1 MGMISEFKK
10 FATGGSLIDVA
21 IAFVM
26 GMAFNKVITA
36 FTGGIVSPLLGYL
49 LGVDLSAM
57 KKVLREPVMAMNEA
71 GVPVE
76 TVSEISVA
84 YGAFIMAII
93 DFILIAFVC
102 FMVIRSVLKKD
113 PNAVPPTPANEV
125 LLGEIRDLLK
135 K

>member
-10 FATGGSLIDVA
+10 FAMGGNLIDVA

-26 GMAFNKVITA
+26 GMAFNGVITA

-49 LGVDLSAM
+49 LGVDLKSL
-57 KKVLREPVMAMNEA
+57 KKVLRESVSTMNEA
-71 GVPVE
+71 GVAVE
-76 TVSEISVA
+76 SVTEISVA
-84 YGAFIMAII
+84 YGAFIMALI
-93 DFILIAFVC
+93 DFLIIAFVC
-102 FMVIRSVLKKD
+102 FMVIKSVLKKD
-113 PNAVPPTPANEV
+113 PNAAPATPANEV

>member
-57 KKVLREPVMAMNEA
+57 KKVLREAQMTVTD

-93 DFILIAFVC
+93 DFILVAFVC
-102 FMVIRSVLKKD
+102 FLVIRSVLKKD

-125 LLGEIRDLLK
+125 LLTEIRDLLK

>member
-49 LGVDLSAM
+49 LGVDISSM

-93 DFILIAFVC
+93 DFLLIAFVC
-102 FMVIRSVLKKD
+102 FLVIKSVLKKD
-113 PNAVPPTPANEV
+113 PNAAAPTPANEV

>member
-10 FATGGSLIDVA
+10 FAMGGNLIDVA

-26 GMAFNKVITA
+26 GMAFNGVITA

-49 LGVDLSAM
+49 LGVDLKGL
-57 KKVLREPVMAMNEA
+57 KKVLRESVSTMNEA

-76 TVSEISVA
+76 TVSEISVM
-84 YGAFIMAII
+84 YGAFIMALI
-93 DFILIAFVC
+93 DFIIIAFVC
-102 FMVIRSVLKKD
+102 FMVIKSVLKKD

>member
-10 FATGGSLIDVA
+10 FAMGGSLVEVA

-26 GMAFNKVITA
+26 GMAFNTVIKA

-49 LGVDLSAM
+49 LGVDLMSL

-71 GVPVE
+71 GIPVE
-76 TVSEISVA
+76 TVSEISVM

-102 FMVIRSVLKKD
+102 FMVIKSVLKKD
-113 PNAVPPTPANEV
+113 PNAAPATPANEV

>member
-10 FATGGSLIDVA
+10 FAMGGSLVEVA

-26 GMAFNKVITA
+26 GMAFNGVITA

-49 LGVDLSAM
+49 LGVDLKSL
-57 KKVLREPVMAMNEA
+57 KKVLREPVMTLNDA
-71 GVPVE
+71 GVSVE
-76 TVSEISVA
+76 TISEISVM
-84 YGAFIMAII
+84 YGAFIMAVI
-93 DFILIAFVC
+93 DFLLIAFVC
-102 FMVIRSVLKKD
+102 FLVIKSVLKKD
-113 PNAVPPTPANEV
+113 PNAVAPTPANEV

>member
-10 FATGGSLIDVA
+10 FAMGGSLVDVA

-26 GMAFNKVITA
+26 GMAFNKVIVA

-49 LGVDLSAM
+49 LGMDISSM
-57 KKVLREPVMAMNEA
+57 KKVLREAQTTVTD

-76 TVSEISVA
+76 TVSEIAVA
-84 YGAFIMAII
+84 YGSFIMAIV
-93 DFILIAFVC
+93 DFLLIAFVC
-102 FMVIRSVLKKD
+102 FLVIKSVLKKD
-113 PNAVPPTPANEV
+113 PNATAGPSAQEV
-125 LLGEIRDLLK
+125 LLTEIRDALK

>member
-10 FATGGSLIDVA
+10 FAMGGSLVDVA

-26 GMAFNKVITA
+26 GMAFNKVIVA

-49 LGVDLSAM
+49 LGVDISSM
-57 KKVLREPVMAMNEA
+57 KKVLREAQMTVTD

-76 TVSEISVA
+76 TVSEIAVA
-84 YGAFIMAII
+84 YGSFIMAIV
-93 DFILIAFVC
+93 DFLLIAFVC
-102 FMVIRSVLKKD
+102 FLVIKSVLKKD
-113 PNAVPPTPANEV
+113 PNATAGPSAQEV
-125 LLGEIRDLLK
+125 LLTEIRDALK

>member
-57 KKVLREPVMAMNEA
+57 KKVLREAQMTVTD

-102 FMVIRSVLKKD
+102 FLVIRSVLKKD

-125 LLGEIRDLLK
+125 LLTEIRDLLK